1 MSTASGRTGRSIP
14 AGPWSVVRWWV
25 ASYALWWAFVG
36 SWSVWAAVWGAGLA
50 AVATA
55 AAVVGRRKGV
65 GDLPAPWPV
74 LRDAASAVRQV
85 VVDFLVTVRLLAVAV
100 ARGDRGPHGRFVVR
114 DTDAAG
120 NHAVALRGWKVLLA
134 TYSPN
139 AWVADIDDET
149 GRALVHDL
157 VVRRDSEEPV

>member
-1 MSTASGRTGRSIP
+1 MI
-14 AGPWSVVRWWV
+14 RWWV

-36 SWSVWAAVWGAGLA
+36 SWSPWAAVWGAGLA
-50 AVATA
+50 AAATV
-55 AAVVGRRKGV
+55 AAVVGRRQGV
-65 GDLPAPWPV
+65 GHLPSRGAM
-74 LRDAASAVRQV
+74 LRDTAAALKQV
-85 VVDFLVTVRLLAVAV
+85 VVDFLVTVRLLAAAV
-100 ARGDRGPHGRFVVR
+100 AGGDRGPHGRFVVR

-120 NHAVALRGWKVLLA
+120 EDAVALRGWKVLLS

-139 AWVADIDDET
+139 AWVAGIDHKT